1 MTMQK
6 ILREATAK
14 LHVGATNVTEKVDNY
29 VSEPAHQ
36 LIVGIGGTTRP
47 GSSTERALR
56 MALKAAEEQGARTI
70 LFDGPFL
77 ASLSMYDPASER
89 NDAEREFIEAVR
101 SADGLIIAS
110 PAYHGG
116 LSGLVKNALDLLE
129 ETSKDKRPYLHS
141 RPVGLIVTAYG
152 WQATGA
158 TLASLRTIVH
168 ALRGWPTPF
177 GAGFN
182 TLESRFAEDGTCSDS
197 SAASS
202 LALVAQ
208 QVMSFSCTDK
218 NHS

>member
-1 MTMQK
+1 MAMQK
-6 ILREATAK
+6 LMREATQNLYVGPTNAAK
-14 LHVGATNVTEKVDNY
+14 AGDSY
-29 VSEPAHQ
+29 MSEAAPQ
-36 LIVGIGGTTRP
+36 LIIGIGGTTRP

-89 NDAEREFIEAVR
+89 SDAERELIEAVR

-116 LSGLVKNALDLLE
+116 VSGLVKNALDLLE
-129 ETSKDKRPYLHS
+129 ETSKDTRPYLHG

-182 TLESRFAEDGTCSDS
+182 TLESRFGDDGSCSDG
-197 SAASS
+197 SAANL

-208 QVMSFSCTDK
+208 QVMSFSFLDK
-218 NHS
+218 KA